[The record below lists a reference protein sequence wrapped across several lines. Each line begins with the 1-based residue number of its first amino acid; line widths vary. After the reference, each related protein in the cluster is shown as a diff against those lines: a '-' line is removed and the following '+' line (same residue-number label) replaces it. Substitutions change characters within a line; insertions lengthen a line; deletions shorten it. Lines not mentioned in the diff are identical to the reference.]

1 MLGLYRLHWDITVC
15 LVYPG
20 YIGTLLYAWFIQV
33 TLGHY
38 IMLGLYRLHWDITL
52 CLVYPGYIRA
62 LLYAWFIQDSSLFR
76 VQLRHVSLYNIQ
88 SLSGYYMIATEEF
101 KVSDFFCGISTQYV
115 QMIFTSKRVV
125 SDTPEYSNG
134 IS

>member
-1 MLGLYRLHWDITVC
+1 MLGLYRVHRDITLF
-15 LVYPG
+15 LVYTG

-38 IMLGLYRLHWDITL
+38 FILGLYRLHWDITL
-52 CLVYPGYIRA
+52 CLVYTGYIGT